1 MYFETNLNVEREH
14 WTHTHTHTHTHT
26 YTHTP
31 WKVWKNTTY
40 FVKASDNIRGLFFRY
55 IRCFLEMIWWCSRI
69 LMTNPI
75 QILTVVVLNNSAG
88 LTVFL
93 HIRWYHW
100 LIGFMYPNKTNIF
113 IKCWRQLV
121 LLSCI
126 YYCIEFFVL
135 LALNKINEIKK
146 RIFYSKH
153 DFIGLSNQNTKY

>member
-1 MYFETNLNVEREH
+1 MQYSTVECIKVHMSKLTKILEFTSLFE
-14 WTHTHTHTHTHT
+14 
-26 YTHTP
+26 P
-31 WKVWKNTTY
+31 
-40 FVKASDNIRGLFFRY
+40 
-55 IRCFLEMIWWCSRI
+55 RI
-69 LMTNPI
+69 LQDLQWINLLKELKPWHPI
-75 QILTVVVLNNSAG
+75 QILTIVVLNNSAG

-93 HIRWYHW
+93 HIRLFYW
-100 LIGFMYPNKTNIF
+100 LIGFIYPNKTNIF

>member
-1 MYFETNLNVEREH
+1 MQYSTVECIKVHMSKLTWILEFISLFE
-14 WTHTHTHTHTHT
+14 
-26 YTHTP
+26 P
-31 WKVWKNTTY
+31 
-40 FVKASDNIRGLFFRY
+40 
-55 IRCFLEMIWWCSRI
+55 RI
-69 LMTNPI
+69 LQDLQWINLLKELKPWHPI
-75 QILTVVVLNNSAG
+75 QILTIVVLNNSAG

-93 HIRWYHW
+93 HIRLFYW
-100 LIGFMYPNKTNIF
+100 LIGFIYPNKTNIF